1 MTFEY
6 PENFARFYDLIYHE
20 VRDSVDLEFFQNEIR
35 QTKGKILEI
44 GVGTGRS
51 FTQALKEGADIYGL
65 DISPAM
71 IGVLLKKLEKE
82 QHWRISLQNIV
93 DFRFDFRFDLIIA
106 PFRVMM
112 HVLDKEEQ
120 IRAINNVYDHLNPNG
135 RFIFDAFIPD
145 LNRLITGFDN
155 YTDFEGEYE
164 PGKKMRRIVSTT
176 PDLINQII
184 NVDFRMEW
192 EEGDQW
198 KHEIWKVPMRFF
210 FRYELEHLVE
220 RSKFE
225 SYKILGDYQGNEL
238 NQDSKEF
245 VVICQKQ

>member
-1 MTFEY
+1 
-6 PENFARFYDLIYHE
+6 
-20 VRDSVDLEFFQNEIR
+20 
-35 QTKGKILEI
+35 
-44 GVGTGRS
+44 
-51 FTQALKEGADIYGL
+51 
-65 DISPAM
+65 
-71 IGVLLKKLEKE
+71 
-82 QHWRISLQNIV
+82 
-93 DFRFDFRFDLIIA
+93 
-106 PFRVMM
+106 
-112 HVLDKEEQ
+112 
-120 IRAINNVYDHLNPNG
+120 
-135 RFIFDAFIPD
+135 
-145 LNRLITGFDN
+145 
-155 YTDFEGEYE
+155 
-164 PGKKMRRIVSTT
+164 MRRIVSTT